1 MSSVNPVTVLVS
13 PLAPRGRSLPR
24 QGEAVRCGLPFGR
37 GLVPG
42 TPTALTL
49 TDAAGGVHTGQGR
62 VLDRWPDGS
71 VRWLLVD
78 AQVDH
83 HGGEAPVSYALT
95 LTPAVSPRT
104 VVQVDIDGS
113 TTSVRSGA
121 LAWHLRPGTS
131 FPFGVST
138 AEVPLAFDHLRS
150 GLSISAGGVEHGL
163 RIGAVTVEDAGPV
176 RAVVRVDAAWPA
188 VQALAGIQVS
198 ARLHVEAG
206 ASQVRCE
213 VTVRN
218 TEPAV
223 HPGGY
228 WDLGDPHARLFE
240 DVSLV
245 LAWPEGDGAVS
256 VSCSPDEAAA
266 PVACGERVSLFQA
279 SSGGERWNYR
289 THVNAK
295 GDVPLAFRGYR
306 GESANGAWEGDRATP
321 LVVAQRGDAR
331 LGVVV
336 PQFWQNFP
344 QAIEAGA
351 AGVRVRLLPRQ
362 HGEPHE
368 LQPGEQKTWT
378 VVVAWGEDAAPEGR
392 LAWARS
398 PLLARATP
406 AHYCG
411 SGALSY
417 LLPLDE
423 NPDRDHA
430 TLVTE
435 AIDGPQSFVAKREVI
450 DEYGWRNFGDLY
462 ADHEGAYYTGAAPI
476 VSHYNNQYDA
486 VAGMALQFLRSGDVR
501 WWQPMVDLAQH
512 VVDIDLYHTT
522 RDRAIYDHGLFW
534 HSAHYM
540 DAGRATHRAYT
551 RAPGIFGGGPANEH
565 CYAAGLML
573 HAFLTGST
581 ASREAAVE
589 LAQWVI
595 DMDDGRKRVFRWLA
609 GGDTGF
615 ASASG
620 SPLYHGPGR
629 GAGNAIG
636 ALLTGLQLTG
646 ERRFLDKVEALIRRC
661 IHPADDIAARDLLNI
676 EARWSYTVFLHALGR
691 YLDLKGERGEL
702 DERFAYAQQALLAY
716 ARWMDTHE
724 RPYLERAAELEYP
737 TETWAVQ
744 DLWKSEVFAFAARY
758 AGEDDELR
766 ARCLERAEFFF
777 RYAMTALPAM
787 PTRTSTRPLVLLL
800 SRGLM
805 HGYLSR
811 RPEALQVRVPSSVP
825 LPPPL
830 PPFEPQ
836 KVRAIRR
843 FWWLAG
849 ASIGVVGLGLAWL
862 VAHRFGLV

>member
-1 MSSVNPVTVLVS
+1 MTVLVS
-13 PLAPRGRSLPR
+13 PIASRGRVLPR
-24 QGEAVRCGLPFGR
+24 HGETVRCGVPFAR
-37 GLVPG
+37 GQVHGSPNG
-42 TPTALTL
+42 LTL
-49 TDAAGGVHTGQGR
+49 TDGAGGIHTGQGR
-62 VLDRWPDGS
+62 VLDRWPEGS

-83 HGGEAPVSYALT
+83 PGGDTPVTYALT
-95 LTPAVSPRT
+95 TEAAVSPRT
-104 VVQVDIDGS
+104 VVQAEAEGDQVTLRTGRL
-113 TTSVRSGA
+113 V
-121 LAWHLRPGTS
+121 WHLRPGTP
-131 FPFGVST
+131 FPFGAS
-138 AEVPLAFDHLRS
+138 APEGMPGFEHLRS
-150 GLSISAGGVEHGL
+150 GLAISAGGTEHGL
-163 RIGAVTVEDAGPV
+163 RIGRVVVEDAGPV

-206 ASQVRCE
+206 AELVRCE

-218 TEPAV
+218 SEPAV
-223 HPGGY
+223 HQGGY

-245 LAWPEGDGAVS
+245 LAWPDGDGAVS
-256 VSCSPDEAAA
+256 VTCAVDEAAE
-266 PVACGERVSLFQA
+266 PVACGERLELFQA

-295 GDVPLAFRGYR
+295 GEVPLAFRGYR
-306 GESANGAWEGDRATP
+306 CETALGSWAGERATP

-362 HGEPHE
+362 HGEAHE

-378 VVVAWGEDAAPEGR
+378 VVVAWGDEASPDGR

-423 NPDRDHA
+423 NPDRDYA
-430 TLVTE
+430 ALVAE
-435 AIDGPQSFVAKREVI
+435 AIDGPQAFIAKREVI

-462 ADHEGAYYTGAAPI
+462 ADHEGAYYKGPAPI

-501 WWQPMVDLAQH
+501 WWQPMVDLAAH

-565 CYAAGLML
+565 CYASGLML

-581 ASREAAVE
+581 ASRDAAVE

-595 DMDDGRKRVFRWLA
+595 DMDDGSLRVFRWLA
-609 GGDTGF
+609 RGETGF

-636 ALLTGLQLTG
+636 ALLTGFQLTG

-661 IHPADDIAARDLLNI
+661 IHPADDIDALELLNI

-691 YLDLKGERGEL
+691 YLDLKSERGDL

-716 ARWMDTHE
+716 ARWMYTHE
-724 RPYLERAAELEYP
+724 RPYLERAAELEFP
-737 TETWAVQ
+737 TETWAAQ

-758 AGEDDELR
+758 AGDDDELR
-766 ARCLERAEFFF
+766 ALCLERAEFFF
-777 RYAMTALPAM
+777 RYVMTALPSM
-787 PTRTSTRPLVLLL
+787 PTHTYTRPLVLLL

-805 HGYLSR
+805 HGYLQR
-811 RPEALQVRVPSSVP
+811 RPEALQAPVPSSVP
-825 LPPPL
+825 LPPPM
-830 PPFEPQ
+830 PPFETQ

-849 ASIGVVGLGLAWL
+849 TGTLAVGLSLVWLLAR
-862 VAHRFGLV
+862 RFGMI